1 MTVQCKMLFLSVLPL
16 LAFGLVCFAYPL
28 EKRQSTSTDSF
39 KLYAYGSGISG
50 LPVFYRN
57 GMLALPN
64 LKYSS
69 ID

>member
-1 MTVQCKMLFLSVLPL
+1 MLFLSILPL
-16 LAFGLVCFAYPL
+16 LAFGLVCFAHPL

-39 KLYAYGSGISG
+39 KLYAYGTGISG

-57 GMLALPN
+57 GISALPA
-64 LKYSS
+64 LKKSS